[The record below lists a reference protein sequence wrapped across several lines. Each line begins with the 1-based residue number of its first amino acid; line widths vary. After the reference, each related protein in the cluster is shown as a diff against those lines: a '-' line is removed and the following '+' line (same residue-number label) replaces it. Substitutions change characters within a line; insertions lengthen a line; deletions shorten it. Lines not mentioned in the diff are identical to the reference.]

1 MEEKENTT
9 MQPQENTDEKVDAQ
23 PQEAV
28 EVIEK
33 EESGSNLREKLLE
46 ELNRRK
52 KIAKE
57 ADEAIG
63 QGKGILHLETPIK
76 SGSGVVEE
84 LPYDFMALTGLEFTD
99 ALDSSPSPQQS
110 YNITNRQA
118 LSLFAA
124 AAAKQTA
131 SLDRKD
137 IVERIGVTD
146 AVEAVQ
152 LATLFFRAS
161 SMAGRMRITKK
172 Q

>member
-1 MEEKENTT
+1 MEEKGNTIT
-9 MQPQENTDEKVDAQ
+9 QPQEVTETE
-23 PQEAV
+23 P
-28 EVIEK
+28 EK
-33 EESGSNLREKLLE
+33 EQATSLHEKLLDE
-46 ELNRRK
+46 VKKRRE
-52 KIAKE
+52 ILKE

-76 SGSGVVEE
+76 SGSGDVTE

-99 ALDSSPSPQQS
+99 ALDSSPSS
-110 YNITNRQA
+110 REIYGITNRQA
-118 LSLFAA
+118 LALFAA
-124 AAAKQTA
+124 AAAKETE

-137 IVERIGVTD
+137 IVERIGASD

-161 SMAGRMRITKK
+161 SLAGRMRITKK